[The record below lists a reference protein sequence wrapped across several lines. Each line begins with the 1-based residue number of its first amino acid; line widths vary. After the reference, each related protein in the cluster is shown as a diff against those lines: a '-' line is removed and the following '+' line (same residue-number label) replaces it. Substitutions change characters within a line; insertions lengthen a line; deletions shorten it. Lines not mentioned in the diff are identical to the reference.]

1 MAAPGQRT
9 NFAPAMLAALLLHA
23 ALLIGGLVVWPWMTQ
38 PIAPGAVTA
47 VTLVAAPPA
56 PLRPAEQ
63 STEPAP
69 PTAPEPTPE
78 PAPPPP
84 AAAPKPAP
92 APPPKP
98 IPAPKP
104 APEPPKP
111 APKADAKPAKDDSL
125 DLNALASSLAKQA
138 AKTDSRR
145 GPGAKGAL
153 RPEQA
158 QVARMDPGA
167 AEAATTDAA
176 AAVGA
181 RLNRIWNKR
190 CDVEGFRNLEDIQVQ
205 FHLTPD
211 GDLEGAPQVISP
223 HRADPVWQA
232 AADAAVRA
240 VYQAR
245 PFKELP
251 KQTYSQWRTFTANYQ
266 AKEACK

>member
-69 PTAPEPTPE
+69 PTAPEPTPS
-78 PAPPPP
+78 PRRRRPPRRPSRRPP
-84 AAAPKPAP
+84 RRPTGSRTQACAGTDSSPRPRRQ
-92 APPPKP
+92 
-98 IPAPKP
+98 
-104 APEPPKP
+104 
-111 APKADAKPAKDDSL
+111 AKPAKDDSL
-125 DLNALASSLAKQA
+125 DLNALASSLP
-138 AKTDSRR
+138 SRR
-145 GPGAKGAL
+145 PRPTPGEAPAPRAPW

-158 QVARMDPGA
+158 RSPAWIRARPRRRPPTRPPRWA
-167 AEAATTDAA
+167 
-176 AAVGA
+176 A

-190 CDVEGFRNLEDIQVQ
+190 ATLRIPQPRRIQVQ

-211 GDLEGAPQVISP
+211 GDLE
-223 HRADPVWQA
+223 
-232 AADAAVRA
+232 
-240 VYQAR
+240 AR
-245 PFKELP
+245 PK
-251 KQTYSQWRTFTANYQ
+251 
-266 AKEACK
+266 